1 MLAVDAPT
9 NVRNMTRRTSSNGSD
24 PQRDPDPA
32 DKNVGAA
39 DRLLEAVT
47 RLLVERGAALVAGA
61 LKPED
66 VTARAGKSRA
76 SYYRTEGFP
85 GADLTTGDET
95 RSAVL
100 EASLRRALQQSAAET
115 DDLVRAID
123 EFLVG
128 GWRSVTPAEFL
139 VAAAAE
145 NFEITGGNELIEQLF
160 AAALGAS
167 NEAIAGDLREFY
179 AHVTKVYANEYG
191 RLLAFLGYRVRPPFN
206 TEHMAIGIMALA
218 EGLAMRAI
226 ADPSLDRDLYAQF
239 LATFA
244 TGIVLA
250 PGETVD
256 PLEPLYQMLPESGTP
271 PRRSEIIATLI
282 RMFALDRESLPTLD
296 ELAHRAG
303 CSSAAITTAFGGVA
317 GVARAAWD
325 EWVPEFADAVSR
337 DRMALRESDPMTM
350 LYRCATLVA
359 TRAAEH
365 RAMTRALLMSD
376 FSSAE
381 PRADRPDPV
390 VGLFETVLGEAVD
403 AGDLSMPK
411 APGALDA
418 AGRTRLFAMSLRST
432 LLQVVATMPIPP
444 GASPADHGRWCTDY
458 VWSLMIPAR
467 RATSD
472 LSDM

>member
-1 MLAVDAPT
+1 MLDAPTPT
-9 NVRNMTRRTSSNGSD
+9 NVRRMSRRTSSNSPD
-24 PQRDPDPA
+24 PSRDPDPF

-47 RLLVERGAALVAGA
+47 RLLVERGSALVAGA

-85 GADLTTGDET
+85 GADLATGDESRLT
-95 RSAVL
+95 VL
-100 EASLRRALQQSAAET
+100 EAALRRALQQSAAGT
-115 DDLVRAID
+115 DELERAID
-123 EFLVG
+123 DFIG
-128 GWRSVTPAEFL
+128 TGWRSVTPAEFL
-139 VAAAAE
+139 VSAAAD
-145 NFEITGGNELIEQLF
+145 NFDITGGKELIEQLF

-167 NEAIAGDLREFY
+167 SDTIAADLREYY
-179 AHVTKVYANEYG
+179 AHVTKVYASEYG
-191 RLLAFLGYRVRPPFN
+191 RLLAFLGYRVRPPF
-206 TEHMAIGIMALA
+206 TAEHMAIGLMALA

-226 ADPSLDRDLYAQF
+226 ADPSLDRAVYAQF
-239 LATFA
+239 IATFA
-244 TGIVLA
+244 TGLVLA
-250 PGETVD
+250 PGETTD
-256 PLEPLYQMLPESGTP
+256 PLESLYQMLPEGGTP
-271 PRRSEIIATLI
+271 PRRSEIIAALL
-282 RMFALDRESLPTLD
+282 RMFALDRWSLPTLD

-303 CSSAAITTAFGGVA
+303 CSSAAITTCFGSVA

-337 DRMALRESDPMTM
+337 DRMTLRESDSMTM

-376 FSSAE
+376 ISTVE
-381 PRADRPDPV
+381 PRPNCSDPV
-390 VGLFETVLGEAVD
+390 VGLFESLLDEAVR
-403 AGDLSMPK
+403 AGEFSTPS
-411 APGALDA
+411 APGALET
-418 AGRTRLFAMSLRST
+418 AGRTRLFALALRSM
-432 LLQVVATMPIPP
+432 LLQVVATTPVPL

-467 RATSD
+467 RASH